1 MAFFHNRDV
10 NLINLHTVIGSI
22 AMGGGGA
29 FYSVYLLK
37 AGLSVPAVLLAMAV
51 TFGLRLALRVFLL
64 SFAIRIGLRWTVII
78 GTILMA
84 ISFPFVAYVQGIG
97 IALYLMVFAGAIAD
111 TVYWPSFHAYF
122 AALGDVEH
130 RGQQL
135 GIQVAATSI
144 LGIVSPLVAGWSLV
158 VFGPGVT
165 FYATAVVQAL
175 AVVPLFFTPEIP
187 IPKKAPG
194 AFRAALSGAML
205 FVGDGWV
212 AAGYFIVWQIA
223 LFVALGESY
232 MAYGGALAI
241 AALVGA
247 VSGLLLGRLID
258 SGGGQRAVWFSVS
271 LIVCVIALRAAV
283 LGHPALAVM
292 ANALGALV
300 GATYVPTLMT
310 SVYNQAKRSPCVL
323 RFHIAAEGGWDVGV
337 TTGLGFAAL
346 LTWLGYP
353 IAYAI
358 LIALAGVAAVF
369 VLLQRYYAGHRA
381 ETITAT
387 LGVGELQPQL
397 GEVPKI

>member
-1 MAFFHNRDV
+1 MAFFHNRAV
-10 NLINLHTVIGSI
+10 NLINLHSVIGSV
-22 AMGGGGA
+22 ALGGGGA

-37 AGLSVPAVLLAMAV
+37 AGLSVPVVLLALAA
-51 TFGLRLALRVFLL
+51 TFALRLLLRVFLL
-64 SFAIRIGLRWTVII
+64 SLAIRIGLRWTVIV
-78 GTILMA
+78 GTMLMA
-84 ISFPFVAYVQGIG
+84 ISFPFLIGVDGIG
-97 IALYLMVFAGAIAD
+97 WGLFWLVLVSALAD
-111 TVYWPSFHAYF
+111 TIYWPSFHAYF

-135 GIQVAATSI
+135 GIQVAAASI
-144 LGIVSPLVAGWSLV
+144 LGIVSPLGAGWLLV
-158 VFGPGVT
+158 AFGPGAA
-165 FYATAVVQAL
+165 FYATAAVQAL
-175 AVVPLFFTPEIP
+175 AAIPLIWTPEIP
-187 IPKKAPG
+187 IARRAPG

-247 VSGLLLGRLID
+247 ASGLVLGRLID
-258 SGGGQRAVWFSVS
+258 SGGGGRAVWYSVS
-271 LIVCVIALRAAV
+271 LIVGVIALRAAM
-283 LGHPALAVM
+283 LGHPALAVT

-358 LIALAGVAAVF
+358 LISLAGVAAVF
-369 VLLQRYYAGHRA
+369 VLLKRYYAGHSA
-381 ETITAT
+381 EAVDAT
-387 LGVGELQPQL
+387 LGVGELPPQL